1 MYVLH
6 VLTAG
11 KHNTHQYLN
20 SFPPSIPLSV
30 PPSILSSSLSLP
42 PNYPLSTPPF
52 FPYFGD
58 KSHPVAQVGWELVT
72 QPRLVL
78 DSTQSSG
85 LGLFERFRAIN
96 TAMFAS
102 VPPTT
107 N

>member
-1 MYVLH
+1 MHMYVLH

-20 SFPPSIPLSV
+20 SFPPSI
-30 PPSILSSSLSLP
+30 LSSSLPPTQPPSLH
-42 PNYPLSTPPF
+42 PPF
-52 FPYFGD
+52 FPYVGD

-85 LGLFERFRAIN
+85 LGLFERFGAIN
-96 TAMFAS
+96 TATFAS

-107 N
+107 NWLHVKI